1 MDKHQAWIVWLLFN
15 HLLQVLLRCVTI
27 HHSYMHKFLPLDLNE
42 SVLTHSLPSL
52 FEYRAFPQ
60 TYVLSRKV
68 LLLADHLQLL
78 LGNKYLLL
86 SMILPPYIIIPL
98 QKKEYR
104 NNTDILIRDLTNVH
118 GSNK

>member
-1 MDKHQAWIVWLLFN
+1 
-15 HLLQVLLRCVTI
+15 
-27 HHSYMHKFLPLDLNE
+27 MHKFLPLDLNE

-104 NNTDILIRDLTNVH
+104 NNTDILIHDLTNVH